1 MSRSNGRQKY
11 WVIGAC
17 AGVLVLAGGLCAVLL
32 SGKGAQTM
40 ESVPNSVVATPSAA
54 ASIPETNIVVGTPE
68 VDLIAEQQKQ
78 EIEAI
83 VIRNSMLPGTTIYG
97 VNVGGMSREQALAAV
112 DEKLKQEPLVVNL
125 LLSDGTNVYPASGEG
140 IQALATPLEEE
151 EDDDAIDPEMKAAE
165 AAEEQ
170 EEDEQPDAAE
180 EQPIGIRLK
189 FDVEKAVDTAF
200 SLLRDRTVP
209 YETFMAQVNEI
220 AAGQEVAP
228 APEYDADSVARFVD
242 YLAGLLD
249 KPAVNATISMENNQI
264 VYTDE
269 VNGHGIDRA
278 ALVETIQNTDPFS
291 GETISIPLHEL
302 EAAITKDMLQGKYV
316 LRGAYTTSFSGSTN
330 NRKYN
335 IRFGAE
341 KINGTILK
349 PGDVFSANDTL
360 GKRTRANGWKNAGAY
375 EAGEV
380 VEQPG
385 GGVCQLSST
394 LYNAALYADM
404 EIVERRNHS
413 MPVHYVD
420 RGRDATINS
429 VGNLIDFKFRN
440 NTSSDI
446 IIIGYTEGNNLH
458 MEIYGVPF
466 ETDEYDR
473 IVIRTK
479 QTGSTSIKTEYE
491 YDDTKPTS
499 YEKVTSKGSKGYT
512 VRTYK
517 DYYKG
522 DTRVKTDDLGIST
535 YKMFPKKVTVGTMEE
550 AKPTP
555 KATPSSGSGSSGSS
569 SGSSSSGSDS
579 GSSSSGSSSS
589 GSDSGSSSSGRV
601 QQLRFLQFRQRL
613 RVQWLRRFQL
623 RQRFRLQLRWLQLW
637 QRLRLQLRLIQLGQR
652 LRLQQLG
659 QRLRVQ
665 FRQRLWLR
673 RFQQRLIRSDPFS
686 PLCIK
691 RGFLSYSPSSL

>member
-316 LRGAYTTSFSGSTN
+316 LRVNITSASARKRST
-330 NRKYN
+330 
-335 IRFGAE
+335 A
-341 KINGTILK
+341 
-349 PGDVFSANDTL
+349 
-360 GKRTRANGWKNAGAY
+360 
-375 EAGEV
+375 
-380 VEQPG
+380 
-385 GGVCQLSST
+385 
-394 LYNAALYADM
+394 
-404 EIVERRNHS
+404 
-413 MPVHYVD
+413 
-420 RGRDATINS
+420 
-429 VGNLIDFKFRN
+429 
-440 NTSSDI
+440 
-446 IIIGYTEGNNLH
+446 
-458 MEIYGVPF
+458 
-466 ETDEYDR
+466 
-473 IVIRTK
+473 
-479 QTGSTSIKTEYE
+479 
-491 YDDTKPTS
+491 
-499 YEKVTSKGSKGYT
+499 
-512 VRTYK
+512 
-517 DYYKG
+517 
-522 DTRVKTDDLGIST
+522 
-535 YKMFPKKVTVGTMEE
+535 
-550 AKPTP
+550 
-555 KATPSSGSGSSGSS
+555 PS
-569 SGSSSSGSDS
+569 
-579 GSSSSGSSSS
+579 
-589 GSDSGSSSSGRV
+589 
-601 QQLRFLQFRQRL
+601 
-613 RVQWLRRFQL
+613 
-623 RQRFRLQLRWLQLW
+623 
-637 QRLRLQLRLIQLGQR
+637 
-652 LRLQQLG
+652 
-659 QRLRVQ
+659 
-665 FRQRLWLR
+665 
-673 RFQQRLIRSDPFS
+673 
-686 PLCIK
+686 
-691 RGFLSYSPSSL
+691 